1 MNLKPVKKERIS
13 DQIIDQIF
21 KLIVSGNL
29 KPGDKIPSERKMTD
43 LFDVSR
49 NSIREAIKLLEML
62 GFLVSKRGD
71 GTYIADMSSKVFEGY
86 INKHNI
92 SNDSLNASEV
102 VEARMVIE
110 PSIAKLAA
118 ERRTEKQLNMLENI
132 VDEIENNNTSKNNEA
147 DLHFHRML
155 AKASQNKVLEET
167 LNFLIDYTSEVSKK
181 SHEINETFFP
191 LRIRKKVE
199 EHRTILDAIKNQD
212 SKKASVLMYRHLKNV
227 KIKLER
233 LSSEEDSEK

>member
-29 KPGDKIPSERKMTD
+29 KPGDKIPSERKMTE

-71 GTYIADMSSKVFEGY
+71 GTYIADMSSDVFEGY

-92 SNDSLNASEV
+92 SNDNLNASEV
-102 VEARMVIE
+102 VEARMAIE

-132 VDEIENNNTSKNNEA
+132 VDEIENNSKSKNNEA
-147 DLHFHRML
+147 DLYFHRML

-181 SHEINETFFP
+181 SREINETFFP

-199 EHRTILDAIKNQD
+199 EHRTILEAIKNQD

-233 LSSEEDSEK
+233 LSSE